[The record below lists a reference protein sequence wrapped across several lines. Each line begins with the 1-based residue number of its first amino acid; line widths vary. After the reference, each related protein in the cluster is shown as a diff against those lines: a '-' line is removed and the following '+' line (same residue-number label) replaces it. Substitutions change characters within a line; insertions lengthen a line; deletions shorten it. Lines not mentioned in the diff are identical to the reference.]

1 MSALLKS
8 EIESTT
14 LSTSRH
20 SGHGTELFISGSA
33 PTNCDL
39 HAGNGVEM
47 FSLAPRLLPQ
57 VMYIPAKGLSFSFP
71 APHRRPDL
79 RSCVAN

>member
-14 LSTSRH
+14 LSTSLH

-47 FSLAPRLLPQ
+47 FISGSAP
-57 VMYIPAKGLSFSFP
+57 
-71 APHRRPDL
+71 
-79 RSCVAN
+79 VATGDVHSGQGA